1 MSINAIKAVT
11 IGDGWDSVNKKGSK
25 VHDVINPVED
35 PLKPWQRNTNNAGGT
50 EGGMTNG
57 MPLVVRF
64 AVKPISTLANP
75 LPSVDLNSGEKVQAH
90 YERSDVCQVPAAGIV
105 GEAMVAIVM
114 AQAMQEKFGGDHIG
128 EMKRNYDGY
137 SATVG
142 PRNITGELPSN
153 A

>member
-1 MSINAIKAVT
+1 M
-11 IGDGWDSVNKKGSK
+11 
-25 VHDVINPVED
+25 ED

-105 GEAMVAIVM
+105 GEAMGAIVM
-114 AQAMQEKFGGDHIG
+114 AQAM
-128 EMKRNYDGY
+128 
-137 SATVG
+137 
-142 PRNITGELPSN
+142 
-153 A
+153 